1 MTRIFVLH
9 LHVLSHIFLFHVFI
23 FANASALQCKLYMK
37 AIHEYNSWW
46 CLWKY
51 LWSLCADGEM
61 WWWHRLA
68 GPGHDVWW
76 LLSMTSP
83 AHSLPTD
90 DIIQTSHATRPLP
103 PSLTA
108 HRNKRHGQ
116 CHKSFKCRLYEGS
129 RRFQNNG
136 EGPYSGLLLVESA
149 YYWHLRHYAKLTLTP
164 W

>member
-1 MTRIFVLH
+1 MTFEKVTIYFWPETWTYETAKKNSNVNDPNLCPPSPCLVAYFLIFMSLYIFQRQCTAVQTLH
-9 LHVLSHIFLFHVFI
+9 ES
-23 FANASALQCKLYMK
+23 NT
-37 AIHEYNSWW
+37 WW

-108 HRNKRHGQ
+108 LRNMRHGQ

-129 RRFQNNG
+129 RRFQNNR
-136 EGPYSGLLLVESA
+136 EGPSA
-149 YYWHLRHYAKLTLTP
+149 Y
-164 W
+164 